1 MTTSASSNSSSWLE
15 TYNPAK
21 GRPALVL
28 AEQWKP
34 LRSCVLE
41 AIAPLSHLSP
51 SSLSPFLRA
60 LINVSL
66 YVRANHQELSVSWI
80 LSPQVLATYSK
91 AKGVTHDDLGR
102 LRRLAG
108 LHHLSTNEAHP
119 RGASRQ
125 HYHRP
130 YSGDE
135 VTALLRAA
143 DALSTDN
150 RQINATVL
158 ILLGAGCGLTR
169 QNATEVTADSLHLH
183 GDALFVAA
191 PKHCAK
197 VRVCFEDE
205 LRALVTRRP
214 EGRLRG
220 TMSPEHVL
228 ESVRRW
234 LAKTPG
240 LPAFSIDR
248 LRATYLCALL
258 EEGAGLLDLLAWTG
272 MKSPE
277 AFDGYL
283 GFVARDNACPLT
295 EPKEGVTK

>member
-1 MTTSASSNSSSWLE
+1 MTTSATSNSRSWLE

-21 GRPALVL
+21 GRPALVS
-28 AEQWKP
+28 ADQWKP

-66 YVRANHQELSVSWI
+66 YVSGNHQELSVSWI
-80 LSPQVLATYSK
+80 LSPQVLATY
-91 AKGVTHDDLGR
+91 AKTKNVTDDDLGR
-102 LRRLAG
+102 LRRLAE
-108 LHHLSTNEAHP
+108 LHKLSVNEAHP

-130 YSGDE
+130 YSAPE

-150 RQINATVL
+150 RQINATAL
-158 ILLGAGCGLTR
+158 IVLGAGCGLTR
-169 QNATEVTADSLHLH
+169 QSATEVTADSLHLH

-191 PKHCAK
+191 PQHCAK
-197 VRVCFEDE
+197 VRASFEEE
-205 LRALVTRRP
+205 LRALVARRP

-248 LRATYLCALL
+248 LRATYICALL
-258 EEGAGLLDLLAWTG
+258 EEGTGLLDLLAWTG

-283 GFVARDNACPLT
+283 GFVARNNACPLT
-295 EPKEGVTK
+295 YPSDGEAK